1 MRAVAVMTHSAAT
14 AHVSVGVH
22 LRATTRLRVNSYPE
36 SGAGS
41 PFVSM
46 KIGMGAGE
54 VSVMTHELADLDRL
68 GALVAE
74 ARQSLAHMLGGTAWE
89 RHDDPTVSDNPLDDD
104 QDDDLNDSE
113 DEDDEAPSG
122 APGSRLLYAEGWS

>member
-1 MRAVAVMTHSAAT
+1 VRAVAVMTHSAAT

-46 KIGMGAGE
+46 KIGMGAGQ
-54 VSVMTHELADLDRL
+54 VSVMTHELDDLDRL

-74 ARQSLAHMLGGTAWE
+74 ARQSLAHMLGGGTAWE

-104 QDDDLNDSE
+104 QDDDLNDSD
-113 DEDDEAPSG
+113 DEDEAPTG